1 MLQVRGTLYFNVEAE
16 ACSNLWASEDLIE
29 SIKADQCVNF
39 EANYATLRLS

>member
-1 MLQVRGTLYFNVEAE
+1 MLEPMGH
-16 ACSNLWASEDLIE
+16 EDLIE